1 MLEQILLK
9 VRTVLGGSK
18 KCTAVVHAA
27 SANKER
33 SAAPSRSQQSQK
45 QRRQATA
52 TDRAKATPTAIQR
65 GHGYR
70 LSCLGRSLLGGRYGP
85 HFEDEMT
92 ADLSALE
99 KGRDKTENRLSRYHE
114 SHSPSDHRTNRDHP
128 GDGSPGKRGR
138 DREGEV

>member
-1 MLEQILLK
+1 MLEQILPK

-52 TDRAKATPTAIQR
+52 TDRAKATTF
-65 GHGYR
+65 
-70 LSCLGRSLLGGRYGP
+70 LSGRSLLGGRYGP

-99 KGRDKTENRLSRYHE
+99 KGRDKTENRLSRNHE

-128 GDGSPGKRGR
+128 LGKRGR